1 MTLDY
6 IYHSGFAI
14 EMEGVTVIIDYYKD
28 SSETEHN
35 RGIVHDYL
43 LQRPGKLYVLATHF
57 HPDHFNREILT
68 WKEQRPDIQYIFSKD
83 ILKSHRAKAEDAFY
97 IKKGETYE
105 DDTIRIDAFGSTDIG
120 SSFLLHLQDWSI
132 FHAGDLN
139 NWHWSEESTE
149 EEIRKAN
156 GDFLA
161 EVKYLKEKAPDIAFS
176 YTTDPEVAFS
186 DVDFVMAHIRVGKY
200 PMRELDEKIPLRH
213 GVVGQETCGPGGIA
227 YGMRSIGGVLEL
239 VDYMEKY
246 SPNAWMLNYSNPA
259 AIVAEA
265 TRRLRPN
272 AKILNICDMPI
283 GIESRMA
290 QIVGLQDRKQM
301 RVRYYGLNH
310 WWSAISRSFRKG

>member
-14 EMEGVTVIIDYYKD
+14 EMEGATVIIDYYKD

-43 LQRPGKLYVLATHF
+43 LKRPGKLYVLATHF

-105 DDTIRIDAFGSTDIG
+105 DETIRIDAFGSTDVG

-161 EVKYLKEKAPDIAFS
+161 EVKYLKEKAPNIDLVLF
-176 YTTDPEVAFS
+176 P
-186 DVDFVMAHIRVGKY
+186 VDRRMGK
-200 PMRELDEKIPLRH
+200 
-213 GVVGQETCGPGGIA
+213 
-227 YGMRSIGGVLEL
+227 
-239 VDYMEKY
+239 DYMKG
-246 SPNAWMLNYSNPA
+246 
-259 AIVAEA
+259 
-265 TRRLRPN
+265 
-272 AKILNICDMPI
+272 AKQFIEQIKTTIFVPIL
-283 GIESRMA
+283 E
-290 QIVGLQDRKQM
+290 
-301 RVRYYGLNH
+301 
-310 WWSAISRSFRKG
+310 